1 MSKNIIDTV
10 LGNVGLAI
18 KGYKSDLELLVYGIF
33 GDGHVLFESFPGLA
47 KTLMMRAVCQ
57 SVSDA
62 EFKRIQLTPNLL
74 PSDITGGEIVNPKT
88 NEFETRKGPVFANM
102 VLADEINRATPKTQ
116 SALLEPMAE
125 RSVTIA
131 GVTYKMSPLFFVGAT
146 MNPIEQEGTF
156 PLPEAQLDRFLFKI
170 SLDYVSFEDEMAMVA
185 DADLR
190 GRNPLGAVKPVTTI
204 AEILATRELISKL
217 HISPAAYEYMV
228 RLVRSTRPGKPEFQD
243 IVARAGVDGQTFGNS
258 IATGASPRAIN
269 ALATASQV
277 RAFHRGRDHVR
288 PEDVKY
294 VTPSILRHRL
304 LLDRKAKM
312 NKVTA
317 DSLIVTLLK
326 TVKFHDNPAAY
337 AKQS

>member
-1 MSKNIIDTV
+1 MSKNIIDNL
-10 LGNVGLAI
+10 LGNMGLAI
-18 KGYKSDLELLVYGIF
+18 KGYRTELELLVYSVF
-33 GDGHVLFESFPGLA
+33 GDGHALFESFPGLA
-47 KTLMMRAVCQ
+47 KTLMMRALCQ
-57 SVSDA
+57 SVEDA
-62 EFKRIQLTPNLL
+62 SFKRIQLTPNLL
-74 PSDITGGEIVNPKT
+74 PTDITGGEIVNPAT
-88 NEFETRKGPVFANM
+88 NEFEIRKGPIFSNM

-131 GVTYKMSPLFFVGAT
+131 GQTFKMSPLFFVGAT

-170 SLDYVSFEDEMAMVA
+170 SLDYVSYEDELAMVA
-185 DADLR
+185 DAELR
-190 GRNPLGAVKPVTTI
+190 GRNPLGAVKPVTNI
-204 AEILATRELISKL
+204 AEILATREAIAKT
-217 HISPAAYEYMV
+217 HIAQAAFEYIV
-228 RLVRSTRPGKPEFQD
+228 KLVRATRPGKPEFAD
-243 IVARAGVDGQTFGNS
+243 IVARAGADGQTFGKS

-269 ALATASQV
+269 ALATAAQV

-288 PEDVKY
+288 PEDIKY

-312 NKVTA
+312 GKVTA
-317 DSLIVTLLK
+317 DKLIVTLLN